1 MSKAKVL
8 IIDDEPLICKTTA
21 LLLKKMN
28 FEAITARGGIEGIA
42 LAEKVR
48 PDIVLLDIIMPGMD
62 GWSVLAHFQADNL
75 LKKIPVVVFT
85 AKDFSLSDRMAKDKG
100 AAAICRKPFRLEQL
114 IAILS
119 DLCKGSEHG
128 R

>member
-1 MSKAKVL
+1 MSYAKVL

-28 FEAITARGGIEGIA
+28 FETITASSGEEGIA
-42 LAEKVR
+42 LAEKMH

-62 GWSVLAHFQADNL
+62 GWAVLAHFKAHNR

-114 IAILS
+114 VTIIS
-119 DLCKGSEHG
+119 DLHKGSNYG
-128 R
+128 S